1 MHREALWSA
10 VLSER
15 VPELW
20 LDEHRRVEADRKG
33 GRSEWYGYN
42 DRDLGGGGLYISY
55 LNKTTKTP
63 LHISHIIQVKFVS
76 ASQKL
81 LLFPA
86 WLISIYPLRATI
98 GYLKI
103 MLQAAGPRAAD
114 CRHLRITTEELSGMF
129 VSIQPLNRSE
139 GLNGQ
144 RTFLEMETP
153 TTSTPMTRDGL
164 PQVQTGCWWE
174 CFPQLSSRNDQI
186 LSYFSL
192 TITNYSFR
200 LHF

>member
-1 MHREALWSA
+1 MAGILGR
-10 VLSER
+10 
-15 VPELW
+15 
-20 LDEHRRVEADRKG
+20 G
-33 GRSEWYGYN
+33 GCPKT
-42 DRDLGGGGLYISY
+42 LISY

-63 LHISHIIQVKFVS
+63 LHISHITQVKFVS

-86 WLISIYPLRATI
+86 WLVSIYPLRATI

-114 CRHLRITTEELSGMF
+114 CRHFRITTEELSGMF

-139 GLNGQ
+139 GLNGR

-174 CFPQLSSRNDQI
+174 CFPQLSSRNGQI
-186 LSYFSL
+186 LLYFLL
-192 TITNYSFR
+192 TVTNSDCIFNESKLSVGRCQSCVTLIGSDLWTVWCNSIY
-200 LHF
+200 HFMQL

>member
-1 MHREALWSA
+1 M
-10 VLSER
+10 
-15 VPELW
+15 
-20 LDEHRRVEADRKG
+20 
-33 GRSEWYGYN
+33 
-42 DRDLGGGGLYISY
+42 
-55 LNKTTKTP
+55 
-63 LHISHIIQVKFVS
+63 SHITQVKFVS

-86 WLISIYPLRATI
+86 WLASIYPLRATI

-139 GLNGQ
+139 GLNGR

-153 TTSTPMTRDGL
+153 TASTPMTRDAL
-164 PQVQTGCWWE
+164 PQAQTGCWWE
-174 CFPQLSSRNDQI
+174 CFPQLSSRNGQI
-186 LSYFSL
+186 LSYFLL
-192 TITNYSFR
+192 TITNSSFLKSQSCLSATFSHSHWLR
-200 LHF
+200 LLKFVLWTVWCNYIYHFMQL